1 MKNKLSILF
10 YVLAVLFL
18 GITIFS
24 GVDSFIGLSQS
35 ASEYGVSLASEW
47 LTVLK
52 AILATSG
59 GFLGFS
65 GIFLGFGLLFNKIDK
80 PQ

>member
-1 MKNKLSILF
+1 MRNKTSILF
-10 YVLAVLFL
+10 YVLSVLFL

-24 GVDSFIGLSQS
+24 GVDSFIGLAQS
-35 ASEYGVSLASEW
+35 AKEYGVSLASEW

-65 GIFLGFGLLFNKIDK
+65 GLFLGFGLLFNKIDK
-80 PQ
+80 L